1 MRKSVLQKVAC
12 LLFMMMLT
20 GTAFLAFAQTPTT
33 GALIGAVSDQTGATI
48 PGVSIS
54 AVHDATGTR
63 YETVSGDNGRYQ
75 ISNIRPGPYTVT
87 AQLPG
92 FKDQTQKDVLA
103 QVGESV
109 TIDFKLTVAGVT
121 QDVSVVADTSMVQTD
136 VNSSITTSQIQSLP
150 TIARSI
156 TDIAR
161 TNPLFNPTTLGSS
174 GDAALSVA
182 GRHNRYNNMQIDG
195 AVNNDLFG
203 LADSGTPGGQTGTQ
217 PISLDAIS
225 EFQLVVAPYDV
236 KQGGFS
242 GGGLNIITK
251 SGTNAFHGTGYY
263 FARNQNLIGAI
274 PGIATVATP
283 SPVDTL
289 VGKFTDKQ
297 GGFSLGGPIVK
308 NNAFFFTNLD
318 WARKNT
324 PVGFSLSGN
333 SGQPWGVNDVS
344 LAQQALAFIQQ
355 QYGFSPGGIDEFS
368 RPNNSNKFFGRG
380 DFNLNTRNQLVV
392 RTNYVKG
399 LADIGT
405 PTTSQYLLPD
415 RFYSIQDKVLSQVG
429 QLNTTLSATA
439 FNEFRVTYQR
449 ERNVRGDQPGFKA
462 FPMVRVDFPDGN
474 NMILGTE
481 NSSQA
486 NKLNQDIVE
495 VNDDLTWI
503 KGRHTLTLGTHNEF
517 FKFYNLF
524 IQNLYGNYEF
534 AAGPAA
540 DPLANLKSGLAQ
552 AYSHNFSNYA
562 NNPLFPAQFSV
573 QQYGFYVGDKW
584 LVAPRLTLTYGLRF
598 ETPHFPNTPKANPVA
613 VTDFNFRTDVVP
625 APKMWSPR
633 VGFSWNMDDNPSSLQ
648 KLSGGVGIFAGR
660 TPYVWLSNQYGNT
673 GVDFTSISV
682 GFATANKI
690 PFSPD
695 PNNQPVNVGTA
706 GRQTLNLIDPNYK
719 YPQLLRGNL
728 EYERSLGFLG
738 LTGSAEFLWS
748 KTLKDI
754 MYKNLNWVSTGTRPD
769 GRLAYQKLDPNLNDA
784 LFLTNAKSG
793 DTETAVFKIERR
805 SRGGVF
811 FSGSYLYNRA
821 RSVSD
826 GGAFVA
832 LTTWR
837 DQYVTKDVNNPT
849 LARSIYEAGNRVN
862 FTGSV
867 PIPLVKGLQSTASF
881 FYNGQTGQPYS
892 LVFNGD
898 ANGDTGTTNDI
909 AFIPATQDQ
918 VVVQNGTWAQL
929 DAFLSKESGAKNNR
943 GMIPNR
949 NAGTSPWH
957 NGLDFRY
964 AVRVPVHESHKVE
977 LTLDMFNLLNRFN
990 KNWGWTWY
998 PNFNSP
1004 TTLGYG
1010 GIDPSGKEII
1020 NASSITNPNFLGVSS
1035 RDDLRSRWQA
1045 QWGVRYSF

>member
-1 MRKSVLQKVAC
+1 MILIGTSGLVA
-12 LLFMMMLT
+12 
-20 GTAFLAFAQTPTT
+20 GAQTPTT
-33 GALIGAVSDQTGATI
+33 AALTGAVSDQTGAAI

-63 YETVSGDNGRYQ
+63 YETVSGDNGHYQ
-75 ISNIRPGPYTVT
+75 ISNVRPGPYTVT

-92 FKDQTQKDVLA
+92 FKDQTQKDVLT
-103 QVGESV
+103 QVGEPV
-109 TIDFKLTVAGVT
+109 TVDFKLVVAGVT

-161 TNPLFNPTTLGSS
+161 TNPLFNPTTLGSN

-225 EFQLVVAPYDV
+225 EFQLVVTPYDV

-263 FARNQNLIGAI
+263 FARNQDLIGMI

-283 SPVDTL
+283 SPADTR
-289 VGKFTDKQ
+289 VGTFTDKQ

-324 PVGFSLSGN
+324 PVGFSLSGK
-333 SGQPWGVNDVS
+333 SGQPWNPNDLS
-344 LAQQALAFIQQ
+344 LAQQALSLIQT
-355 QYGFSPGGIDEFS
+355 QYGFNPGGIDEFS
-368 RPNNSNKFFGRG
+368 RPNNSDKVFGRG
-380 DFNLNTRNQLVV
+380 DFNITSKNQLVV

-399 LADIGT
+399 LADVGT

-449 ERNVRGDQPGFKA
+449 ERNVRGDQSGFKA
-462 FPMVRVDFPDGN
+462 FPMVRVDFPDNN

-503 KGRHTLTLGTHNEF
+503 KGRHTLTLGSHNEF
-517 FKFYNLF
+517 FHFYNLF
-524 IQNLYGNYEF
+524 IQNIYGNYEF
-534 AAGPAA
+534 GAGPAA
-540 DPLANLKSGLAQ
+540 DPLANLKAGLAQ

-562 NNPLFPAQFSV
+562 NKPLFPAEFSV
-573 QQYGFYVGDKW
+573 QQIGFYAGDKW
-584 LVAPRLTLTYGLRF
+584 LVAPRFTVTYGLRF
-598 ETPHFPNTPKANPVA
+598 ETPHFPDTPKANPVS
-613 VTDFNFRTDVVP
+613 VTDFNLRTDVVP
-625 APKMWSPR
+625 SPKMWSPR
-633 VGFSWNMDDNPSSLQ
+633 VGFSWNLDDNPASVQ
-648 KLSGGVGIFAGR
+648 KLSGGLGVFAGR

-673 GVDFTSISV
+673 GVDFTSISI
-682 GFATANKI
+682 GFNNANKI
-690 PFSPD
+690 AFSAD
-695 PNNQPVNVGTA
+695 PNNQPTNVGTA
-706 GRQTLNLIDPNYK
+706 GRQTVNLVDPNYK
-719 YPQLLRGNL
+719 YPQLLRGNVA
-728 EYERSLGFLG
+728 YEHSLGFLG

-748 KTLKDI
+748 KTLQDILYKD
-754 MYKNLNWVSTGTRPD
+754 LNWVPTGATRPD
-769 GRLAYQKLDPNLNDA
+769 GRLVYQKLDPNLNDA
-784 LFLTNAKSG
+784 VYLTNATSG
-793 DTETAVFKIERR
+793 NTQTAVFKVERR

-821 RSVSD
+821 RSISD

-832 LTTWR
+832 LSSWR
-837 DQYVTKDVNNPT
+837 DQYVSKDANNPT
-849 LARSIYEAGNRVN
+849 LARSNYEAGNRVN
-862 FTGSV
+862 LTGSV
-867 PIPLVKGLQSTASF
+867 PIPIFKHLESTASF

-898 ANGDTGTTNDI
+898 ANGDTTSFNDI

-918 VVVQNGTWAQL
+918 VVVTNGTWAQL
-929 DAFLSKESGAKNNR
+929 DAYLSKDPASKNNR
-943 GMIPNR
+943 GKVPDR
-949 NAGTSPWH
+949 NTGTSPWH

-964 AVRVPVHESHKVE
+964 AVRVPIRESHRVE
-977 LTLDMFNLLNRFN
+977 LTIDMFNLLNRFN
-990 KNWGWTWY
+990 KNWGWTWF
-998 PNFNSP
+998 PNFYSP
-1004 TTLGYG
+1004 QTLTYG
-1010 GIDPSGKEII
+1010 GIDATTGKEII
-1020 NASSITNPNFLGVSS
+1020 NASTISNPNFLGTST
-1035 RDDLRSRWQA
+1035 RDELRSRWQA